1 MSIDRRNFLKL
12 AGLTGIGLSLSAPS
26 ILMKSTVDAA
36 KSAAHAGSGETNQL
50 AMVIDVKKLK
60 TGEDYGR
67 IIDACHDIHNV
78 PTLIPEKN
86 DPKNE
91 VKWIWTDVYDHT
103 FPDQTNDYHP
113 AALKEKKFPLLC
125 NHCQHPPC
133 VRVCPTK
140 ATFKRED
147 GIVVQDPH
155 RCIGCRFCMA
165 GCPYGARSFN
175 WVDPRLYINPAKMD
189 RTFPT
194 RTIGVVEK
202 CTFCVERLARG
213 LEPACV
219 EASNGALAFGN
230 LGDPDSKVRKILSTH
245 YTIRRKPALGTMPS
259 VFYIIGGGEIA
270 G

>member
-1 MSIDRRNFLKL
+1 
-12 AGLTGIGLSLSAPS
+12 
-26 ILMKSTVDAA
+26 
-36 KSAAHAGSGETNQL
+36 
-50 AMVIDVKKLK
+50 
-60 TGEDYGR
+60 
-67 IIDACHDIHNV
+67 
-78 PTLIPEKN
+78 
-86 DPKNE
+86 
-91 VKWIWTDVYDHT
+91 
-103 FPDQTNDYHP
+103 
-113 AALKEKKFPLLC
+113 
-125 NHCQHPPC
+125 
-133 VRVCPTK
+133 
-140 ATFKRED
+140 
-147 GIVVQDPH
+147 
-155 RCIGCRFCMA
+155 MA